1 MARGRCPAEARR
13 EVRRET
19 VAGDGVMGSGAE
31 VEAAV
36 AASKIA
42 RARRGSRS
50 ARTRRW
56 RWSAVRVF
64 GHLGGVGLAG
74 GMGGGGEV
82 GVDRC
87 SAECRGAR
95 GCVGWKMTQTARRRQ
110 TCSS

>member
-1 MARGRCPAEARR
+1 M
-13 EVRRET
+13 
-19 VAGDGVMGSGAE
+19 AGDGVMGSGAE
-31 VEAAV
+31 AEAAV

-74 GMGGGGEV
+74 GMGAV
-82 GVDRC
+82 V
-87 SAECRGAR
+87 
-95 GCVGWKMTQTARRRQ
+95 RRRPREVFDGMPRSARMRGQ
-110 TCSS
+110 G

>member
-1 MARGRCPAEARR
+1 MARGRWPAEARR

-31 VEAAV
+31 VEAAAV
-36 AASKIA
+36 APSKIA

-64 GHLGGVGLAG
+64 GHLGGVELAG
-74 GMGGGGEV
+74 GMGAVVREV
-82 GVDRC
+82 FDGTPRRM
-87 SAECRGAR
+87 RGLE
-95 GCVGWKMTQTARRRQ
+95 
-110 TCSS
+110 